1 MYPAAS
7 PLVQR
12 HCEGWYD
19 VAIAPC
25 YEIAFSCLKPETT
38 DSAAAACGSG
48 GVRRRLGMT
57 SAQAGQW
64 RLVTT
69 LTPTGEAAAGDGL
82 DSGGG
87 SGVVRLRRGHA
98 WRRGARRSE

>member
-1 MYPAAS
+1 
-7 PLVQR
+7 
-12 HCEGWYD
+12 
-19 VAIAPC
+19 
-25 YEIAFSCLKPETT
+25 
-38 DSAAAACGSG
+38 
-48 GVRRRLGMT
+48 MT